1 VRAVHRFRS
10 SKKLQLKH
18 HMITDIKPHTK
29 RKTNSASRAV
39 EPSKYLYDPNNGL
52 YAEISTIHPMQAKRL
67 LEGQIKNRKV
77 SKASVKKY
85 AEAMSSFKWV
95 LNGAPIIFA
104 NGVLID
110 GQHRLHACIKS
121 RVPLKTLIIKV
132 TDESVFTTLDTGKK
146 RSNSDVVS
154 VTEPKGAATL
164 VAAVDIVAKIDFD
177 GKLVGNGAGSRLNIP
192 TYEIEGYVKKYAF
205 METSVE
211 ETLAWSRKLK
221 VKKSSLAAL
230 HYLLTRA
237 ALNPEYVDQFLG
249 EVFGTYTAPIGSPSV
264 VLKDAIVKGLISKT
278 INKTPGWLIRAG
290 ILAWNAW
297 RQDKT
302 LQRLKVGNS
311 PIIPTPVS

>member
-1 VRAVHRFRS
+1 
-10 SKKLQLKH
+10 
-18 HMITDIKPHTK
+18 MITNIQPHTK
-29 RKTNSASRAV
+29 RKTDSASSSI
-39 EPSKYLYDPNNGL
+39 EPSDYLYDPKAGF
-52 YAEISTIHPMQAKRL
+52 YAEISTIHPIQAKRL
-67 LEGQIKNRKV
+67 LDGQIKNRKV
-77 SKASVKKY
+77 SNASVKKY
-85 AEAMSSFKWV
+85 AEAMSALKWV

-132 TDESVFTTLDTGKK
+132 ADESVFTTLDTGKK
-146 RSNSDVVS
+146 RSNSDVIS
-154 VTEPKGAATL
+154 VTEPKGAVTL
-164 VAAVDIVAKIDFD
+164 VAAIDIVAKVDHD

-192 TYEIEGYVKKYAF
+192 TYEIEGYVKKYSF

-211 ETLAWSRKLK
+211 ETLAWSKKLK

-230 HYLLTRA
+230 HYILSQA
-237 ALNPEYVDQFLG
+237 ASNPQEVEQFLG
-249 EVFGTYTAPIGSPSV
+249 EVFGTYTASVGSATAV
-264 VLKDAIVKGLISKT
+264 FKDAIVKGLISKT

-297 RQDKT
+297 RQGKK
-302 LQRLKVGNS
+302 LQRLHVGSS

>member
-1 VRAVHRFRS
+1 
-10 SKKLQLKH
+10 
-18 HMITDIKPHTK
+18 MITNIQPHTK
-29 RKTNSASRAV
+29 RKTNAANNAI
-39 EPSKYLYDPNNGL
+39 EPSQYLYDPNAGFH
-52 YAEISTIHPMQAKRL
+52 AEISTIHPIQAKRL
-67 LEGQIKNRKV
+67 LDGQIKNRKV
-77 SKASVKKY
+77 SNASVKKY
-85 AEAMSSFKWV
+85 AEAMSAFKWV

-154 VTEPKGAATL
+154 INSPKGATTL
-164 VAAVDIVAKIDFD
+164 VAAIDIAAKIDFD
-177 GKLVGNGAGSRLNIP
+177 SKLVGNGAGSRLNIP
-192 TYEIEGYVKKYAF
+192 TYEIEDYVKKYSF

-230 HYLLTRA
+230 HYLLSRA
-237 ALNPEYVDQFLG
+237 AANPDHVDQFLG
-249 EVFGTYTAPIGSPSV
+249 EVFGTYTASIGSPSA

-297 RQDKT
+297 RQGKT
-302 LQRLKVGNS
+302 MQRLNVGNS
-311 PIIPTPVS
+311 PIIPTPIS